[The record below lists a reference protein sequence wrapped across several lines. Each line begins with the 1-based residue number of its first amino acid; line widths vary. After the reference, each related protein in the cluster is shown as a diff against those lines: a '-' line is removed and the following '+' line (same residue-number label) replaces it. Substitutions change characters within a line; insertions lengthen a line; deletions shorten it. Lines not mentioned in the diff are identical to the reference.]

1 MEEVL
6 VAPTTT
12 STTKASI
19 RFATFLCEISASFL
33 SKRGKLVGA
42 ALCLERRSLGSRS
55 LYRAGGRTNPPL
67 NPRAAVPAAWQCW
80 PRSCAPHTPDP
91 GIKHFMTLLGGSP
104 H

>member
-19 RFATFLCEISASFL
+19 RFATFLCKISASFL

-42 ALCLERRSLGSRS
+42 
-55 LYRAGGRTNPPL
+55 
-67 NPRAAVPAAWQCW
+67 
-80 PRSCAPHTPDP
+80 
-91 GIKHFMTLLGGSP
+91 LLSGAQAQLV
-104 H
+104 

>member
-42 ALCLERRSLGSRS
+42 LLCSGAQAQL
-55 LYRAGGRTNPPL
+55 
-67 NPRAAVPAAWQCW
+67 V
-80 PRSCAPHTPDP
+80 
-91 GIKHFMTLLGGSP
+91 
-104 H
+104 